1 MRSNGPVCGPASRT
15 GSRCWRG
22 RAWGVLGT
30 FRVTVTIHKSWG
42 RGQGGRGRDTPEF
55 GVEWGVLYGQLH
67 DAAALRRRACQNLQ
81 VFQVKP
87 RKPKRAPRQRVRFAR
102 CACVTVT
109 IISAPESLGQG
120 NGGYHTE
127 KRAMKL
133 IGRVAGESVG
143 WSGRQLIV
151 NDICRGLRVP
161 HTSALTHTK
170 TRENWRPTVV
180 VVRLPAYSQWGG
192 VRMNGRVWMGM
203 LRVEGRCMCVE
214 QYTSVHV
221 RDKLRCRC
229 HSRRLSE
236 GRYSMCASLRGGGG
250 KR

>member
-1 MRSNGPVCGPASRT
+1 M
-15 GSRCWRG
+15 
-22 RAWGVLGT
+22 
-30 FRVTVTIHKSWG
+30 
-42 RGQGGRGRDTPEF
+42 
-55 GVEWGVLYGQLH
+55 YGQLH

-109 IISAPESLGQG
+109 IIISAPESLGQG

-170 TRENWRPTVV
+170 TRENTHNLQNRAWARTKSERKRRPARVHFELEVDTMDAVPV
-180 VVRLPAYSQWGG
+180 PATRPCLLHFSVAGSRRRGHRGHVHHQRRLH
-192 VRMNGRVWMGM
+192 
-203 LRVEGRCMCVE
+203 LRVRVLLTQPM
-214 QYTSVHV
+214 QLAPRHV
-221 RDKLRCRC
+221 QQMRTQPTRRRVQAR
-229 HSRRLSE
+229 RRL
-236 GRYSMCASLRGGGG
+236 
-250 KR
+250 

>member
-1 MRSNGPVCGPASRT
+1 MFFLYHFCSAMTAS
-15 GSRCWRG
+15 
-22 RAWGVLGT
+22 
-30 FRVTVTIHKSWG
+30 
-42 RGQGGRGRDTPEF
+42 E
-55 GVEWGVLYGQLH
+55 
-67 DAAALRRRACQNLQ
+67 
-81 VFQVKP
+81 
-87 RKPKRAPRQRVRFAR
+87 
-102 CACVTVT
+102 
-109 IISAPESLGQG
+109 ISAPESLGQG

-192 VRMNGRVWMGM
+192 GAYEWPGVDGYAAGRREVYVR
-203 LRVEGRCMCVE
+203 
-214 QYTSVHV
+214 
-221 RDKLRCRC
+221 
-229 HSRRLSE
+229 
-236 GRYSMCASLRGGGG
+236 
-250 KR
+250 